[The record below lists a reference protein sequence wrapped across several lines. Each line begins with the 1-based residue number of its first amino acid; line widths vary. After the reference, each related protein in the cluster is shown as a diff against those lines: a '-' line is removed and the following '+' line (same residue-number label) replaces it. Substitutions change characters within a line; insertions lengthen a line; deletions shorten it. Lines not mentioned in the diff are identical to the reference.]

1 MSKIGTIH
9 QVVGK
14 SSPGYSVSD
23 YALALQKALQSWG
36 YHSLIYAAEVDT
48 NLKDRV
54 RPLRTYRPKTTD
66 LLILHYALANEATD
80 WAKNQDVPLILS
92 YHNVTPPRFFTGI
105 GGTMQRASERGQSEL
120 KHFQPKTRLALADS
134 HFNAQDLWAAGYKN
148 VQILPLLIPNTLQQ
162 VVPDATISGRGGTNL
177 LFVGRIA
184 PNKRCED
191 VIKIL
196 HQYRQIE
203 ASAHL
208 FLVGARRYVPA
219 YVDWLAEFIK
229 QLGLNDAV
237 TFTGHVSREALA
249 AYYRIAHVYI
259 SMSEHEGFGIPLVES
274 MRFDLPIVAYNSTA
288 VPEVLGGSG
297 VLMQQKRFDV
307 IAEIIYQIQT
317 DNQLRQQIIKQQQ
330 KQVVTFAPELILQ
343 QLRTHIEEVA
353 PQ

>member
-1 MSKIGTIH
+1 MSRTKAIH

-36 YHSLIYAAEVDT
+36 YQSLIYAAEVDAS
-48 NLKDRV
+48 LKDRV
-54 RPLRTYRPKTTD
+54 RPLHSYRPKTND
-66 LLILHYALANEATD
+66 LLILHYALANEVTD
-80 WAKNQDVPLILS
+80 WAKNQNVPLILS
-92 YHNVTPPRFFTGI
+92 YHNVTPPHFFTGV
-105 GGTMQRASERGQSEL
+105 GGTIQRASKRGRAEL
-120 KHFQPKTRLALADS
+120 QQFQPKTRLALADS

-148 VQILPLLIPNTLQQ
+148 VQTVPLLIPNSLQQ
-162 VVPDATISGRGGTNL
+162 VVPDATVSGGNGTNL

-191 VIKIL
+191 IIKIL

-203 ASAHL
+203 AKAHL
-208 FLVGARRYVPA
+208 FLVGARRYLPA
-219 YVDWLAEFIK
+219 YADWLAQFVA

-249 AYYRIAHVYI
+249 AYYRIADVYI

-274 MRFDLPIVAYNSTA
+274 MRFDLPIIAYNSTA

-297 VLMQQKRFDV
+297 VLIQQKRYDV
-307 IAEIIYQIQT
+307 IAEIIYQIQI
-317 DNQLRQQIIKQQQ
+317 DKQLRQEIIKQQQ
-330 KQVVTFAPELILQ
+330 KQAATFAPERILQ
-343 QLRTHIEEVA
+343 QLRTQIEKVA